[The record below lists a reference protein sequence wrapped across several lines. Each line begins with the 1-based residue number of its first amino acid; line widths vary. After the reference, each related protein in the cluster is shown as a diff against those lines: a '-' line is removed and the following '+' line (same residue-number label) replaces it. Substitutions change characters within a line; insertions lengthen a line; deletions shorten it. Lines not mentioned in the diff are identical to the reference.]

1 MTLRWWDDVRVL
13 SAPKILDRFC
23 HLHCVYR
30 SLRWFIQEVLW
41 LTSHK
46 TMCFFR
52 WIVSHLAW
60 WNPHCWLGQA
70 TTILVASIPTKNGSK
85 SKVFWSIDF
94 FNSPETASSPPLERL
109 EHHPKNSIVY
119 VYLYIYIHMWCICIY
134 IIYIYMYVLF
144 INAISHGT
152 SSTVHGLPLLR
163 HKTGEFQIRGEFQW
177 DDDQLYREIPPKY
190 LRITGGAGM
199 NGLRWLFLS
208 PKKDAPKIV
217 KRPSLAYLRFFKI
230 IFYLFGWWMGDFQK
244 TWDSECDNIDD

>member
-119 VYLYIYIHMWCICIY
+119 VYLYIYTHVMYMYIYNIYICI
-134 IIYIYMYVLF
+134 IYKRNFPWNIFHSPWASPLETQNRRVPD
-144 INAISHGT
+144 SRWVPVRWW
-152 SSTVHGLPLLR
+152 STVP
-163 HKTGEFQIRGEFQW
+163 W
-177 DDDQLYREIPPKY
+177 DPSEVSENHWWSWDE
-190 LRITGGAGM
+190 
-199 NGLRWLFLS
+199 WLT
-208 PKKDAPKIV
+208 V
-217 KRPSLAYLRFFKI
+217 TFF
-230 IFYLFGWWMGDFQK
+230 
-244 TWDSECDNIDD
+244 EP